1 MSSAADGHT
10 DICKQGVGQASF
22 PHYNGK
28 PKQLTLKLYDL
39 SFRWKASTQGQ
50 EWWQTCLSYTI
61 KEYFQVGAGQKNTA
75 ARERPAMLLSPKVP
89 WLLLCVFW
97 SQLLRITSENEMCVP
112 GRLRHQKEVR
122 YNPTAVLKHLRLNRY
137 RNCWDVLLAG
147 DLQKVRLDCDVILF
161 GLNIFEWSLNR
172 GRKCTSKYDCQN
184 INLLWDWW
192 R

>member
-75 ARERPAMLLSPKVP
+75 ARERPAMLLTISKSPVTFAMCFLVP
-89 WLLLCVFW
+89 APEDHF
-97 SQLLRITSENEMCVP
+97 
-112 GRLRHQKEVR
+112 
-122 YNPTAVLKHLRLNRY
+122 
-137 RNCWDVLLAG
+137 
-147 DLQKVRLDCDVILF
+147 
-161 GLNIFEWSLNR
+161 
-172 GRKCTSKYDCQN
+172 RK
-184 INLLWDWW
+184 
-192 R
+192 